1 MDEAARI
8 VVAGAGSIGC
18 FVGGSLA
25 AAGRNVTLLARLPL
39 VQAIAAQGLWITD
52 LEARGRHVGPDLIGL
67 AAEPS
72 TALRDADLVL
82 VTVKSGDT
90 AAMAGLIAAHAPS
103 RAAVVSLQNGVDN
116 VLLLRRQLP
125 GRRVVAGM
133 VPFNVVQTSG
143 QGTTPRF
150 HRATAGSLTI
160 EAGHPDL
167 VALLAAEGLPVAMHP
182 DMAGLAWSKLI
193 LNLNNALNALS
204 GLPLKAQLSRRA
216 WRLLVADQMAEALGI
231 ARSAGLALPRIE
243 GIRPAL
249 IPHLLRLPDPL
260 FRLVARRMLAIDPQ
274 ATSSMAEDI
283 ARGRT
288 TEVRFLQG
296 AVVRLAAG
304 HGLRAPLAEAMVAM
318 VEACEAGRRD
328 WSPADVAERFARARV
343 EAFGSPSSPRQQ

>member
-1 MDEAARI
+1 MDETARI
-8 VVAGAGSIGC
+8 VVAGAGSVGC

-52 LEARGRHVGPDLIGL
+52 LEARGRHVGPETIGL
-67 AAEPS
+67 TAAAEA
-72 TALRDADLVL
+72 ALREADVVL

-90 AAMAGLIAAHAPS
+90 GAMAGLIAAHAPPE
-103 RAAVVSLQNGVDN
+103 AVVVSLQNGVDN
-116 VLLLRRQLP
+116 VPLLRSRLP

-167 VALLAAEGLPVAMHP
+167 AALLAVEGLPVAAHP

-204 GLPLKAQLSRRA
+204 GLPLKTQLSRRA
-216 WRLLVADQMAEALGI
+216 WRLLVADQMAEALGV
-231 ARSAGLALPRIE
+231 ARRAGLALPRIE
-243 GIRPAL
+243 GVRPTL

-260 FRLVARRMLAIDPQ
+260 FGLVARRMLAIDPQ

-296 AVVRLAAG
+296 AVARLARE

-318 VEACEAGRRD
+318 VTECESGRRD
-328 WSPADVAERFARARV
+328 WSPGNVAERFARARL
-343 EAFGSPSSPRQQ
+343 EAFAEGRLS